1 MSPTPL
7 NLTAELYAY
16 VVAHGGMQD
25 PDARDL
31 IEETRLALPAQA
43 EMQIAPDQAA
53 FMTFL
58 ARTIGA
64 RYAVEVG
71 TFTGFSA
78 LALARGLVDGGKLIC
93 FDISEE
99 YTSIARRYWDRA
111 GVADKVELRIGPAAE
126 RLAELP
132 DKAEIDIAFIDAD
145 KGGYPVYWAEIVP
158 RLRPGGLV
166 LVDNVL
172 RGGNVLAPGN
182 DGDVAI
188 AKFNEVVRADDRV
201 EAVMLPIADG
211 LTVARKL

>member
-1 MSPTPL
+1 MSPKPL
-7 NLTAELYAY
+7 NLTDELYAY
-16 VVAHGGMQD
+16 VVANGGTQD
-25 PDARDL
+25 PVARDL
-31 IEETRLALPAQA
+31 IEETRLALPGQA

-99 YTSIARRYWDRA
+99 FTSIARRYWDRA
-111 GVADKVELRIGPAAE
+111 GVADKIELRIGRAADG
-126 RLAELP
+126 LAELP
-132 DKAEIDIAFIDAD
+132 NQPAIDIAFIDAD
-145 KGGYPVYWAEIVP
+145 KGGYPRYWAEIVP

-172 RGGNVLAPGN
+172 RHGRVLAPES
-182 DGDVAI
+182 DDDLAI
-188 AKFNEVVRADDRV
+188 VKFNDMVRVDERV

-211 LTVARKL
+211 LTLARKL